1 MPSPL
6 CVRCEHLLIVHR
18 KETEMEIVEI
28 ARVQDYLRKSL
39 SNNSVIIKPPGKPTA
54 PVEVYIGEEF
64 VGVLYRDEDE
74 GEVSYT
80 LTMSILEEDLPS
92 IADVPLVTR

>member
-1 MPSPL
+1 
-6 CVRCEHLLIVHR
+6 
-18 KETEMEIVEI
+18 MEIVEI
-28 ARVQDYLRKSL
+28 ARVQEYLRKSL
-39 SNNSVIIKPPGKPTA
+39 SNNRVIINPPSKPTA

-92 IADVPLVTR
+92 IADVPLITR

>member
-1 MPSPL
+1 
-6 CVRCEHLLIVHR
+6 
-18 KETEMEIVEI
+18 MEIVEI
-28 ARVQDYLRKSL
+28 ARVQEYLRKSL
-39 SNNSVIIKPPGKPTA
+39 SNNRVVITPPAKPTA

-74 GEVSYT
+74 GEISYT

-92 IADVPLVTR
+92 IADVPLITR